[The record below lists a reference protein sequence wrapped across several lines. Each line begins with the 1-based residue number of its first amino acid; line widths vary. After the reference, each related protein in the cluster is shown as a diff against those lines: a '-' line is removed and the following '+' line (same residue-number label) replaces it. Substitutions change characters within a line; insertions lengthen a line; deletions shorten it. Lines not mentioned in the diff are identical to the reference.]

1 LKARDLIEAIEA
13 VGGRLALN
21 GEKIRYAIPEEAEE
35 LIEHLREQKPAIVE
49 ILRQRTDSVPWPG
62 YNGGQQF
69 VCQDCKLHFDTS
81 AGISKHSVHCG
92 PRMRAGR
99 EDDRT

>member
-1 LKARDLIEAIEA
+1 LNARDLIEAIEA

-21 GEKIRYAIPEEAEE
+21 GEKIRYAIPEEAGD
-35 LIEHLREQKPAIVE
+35 LIEHLRKQKPAVVE
-49 ILRQRTDSVPWPG
+49 ILRQRTESVPWPG

-69 VCQDCKLHFDTS
+69 VCHECKLHFDTS

-92 PRMRAGR
+92 PRMAGR
-99 EDDRT
+99 EGDRT